1 MYAFFSIYD
10 SLKESGPQYV
20 YINQDARQLEIQN
33 AKARADKKKKEEEE
47 KKKKKEEEKKKKEQ
61 DKKEKNDKNKAGN
74 YNIFIRHQTNIW
86 LFIAMLFIYYF
97 LENNKPEEVKKPE
110 EIVKKR
116 EDQRNNAEANNNA
129 GDMSNDFDI
138 WENKNH
144 DSITKIIVNY
154 FPKYFL
160 FYVLCVG
167 Y

>member
-1 MYAFFSIYD
+1 MVICCDVIYFF
-10 SLKESGPQYV
+10 
-20 YINQDARQLEIQN
+20 
-33 AKARADKKKKEEEE
+33 
-47 KKKKKEEEKKKKEQ
+47 
-61 DKKEKNDKNKAGN
+61 
-74 YNIFIRHQTNIW
+74 
-86 LFIAMLFIYYF
+86 YF

-110 EIVKKR
+110 ELAKKR

-167 Y
+167 YWASVAPTDFAVGLTYSEVLVRVVQVYAYYYNNKIVIAGTIGVGAAINFLLIFTGLINKY